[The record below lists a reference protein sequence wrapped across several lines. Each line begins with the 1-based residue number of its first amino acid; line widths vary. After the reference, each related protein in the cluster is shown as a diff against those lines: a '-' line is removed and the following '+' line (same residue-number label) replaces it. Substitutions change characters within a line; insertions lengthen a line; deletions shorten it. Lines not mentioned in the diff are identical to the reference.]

1 MWIKIARY
9 VPEKN
14 KENPIVLYSFE
25 IYEFPNK
32 MNTFSADQDGAGLWK
47 SICPTDYN
55 LELWTDW

>member
-1 MWIKIARY
+1 MYQK
-9 VPEKN
+9 KN
-14 KENPIVLYSFE
+14 KENPIILYSFE